1 MFRPASLLALGLA
14 AALTASGA
22 QAGPVSLAFGADGE
36 AVEMQGH
43 ISPVGFSAAYADPVP
58 EDPEG

>member
-1 MFRPASLLALGLA
+1 VFRPASLLALGLA

-22 QAGPVSLAFGADGE
+22 QAGPVSPAFGADGE
-36 AVEMQGH
+36 PRGNAGRHLFVD
-43 ISPVGFSAAYADPVP
+43 FTAAYADPVP